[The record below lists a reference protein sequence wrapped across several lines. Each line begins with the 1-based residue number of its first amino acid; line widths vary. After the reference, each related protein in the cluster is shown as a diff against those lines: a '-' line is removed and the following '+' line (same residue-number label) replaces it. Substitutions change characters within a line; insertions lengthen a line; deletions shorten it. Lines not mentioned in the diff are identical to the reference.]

1 MWQINASHIL
11 NLIFQNYPS
20 EKDTIIMYYVYFTA
34 KKAQRSKV
42 AHTNQGHLFRTVR
55 LRFKLLL
62 INLMGNISELGSFL
76 SFFTL

>member
-34 KKAQRSKV
+34 KKHREVK
-42 AHTNQGHLFRTVR
+42 
-55 LRFKLLL
+55 
-62 INLMGNISELGSFL
+62 
-76 SFFTL
+76 